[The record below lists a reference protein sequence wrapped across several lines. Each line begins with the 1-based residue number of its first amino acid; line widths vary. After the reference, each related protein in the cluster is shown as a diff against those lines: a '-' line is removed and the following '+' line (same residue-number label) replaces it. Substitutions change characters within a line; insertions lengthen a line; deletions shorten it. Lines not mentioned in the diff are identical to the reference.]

1 MSGWNILYGL
11 INFVIL
17 AGGLFLV
24 GRKIVRNMLEKHRDE
39 VQKGLEDSEQAAEN
53 AGKLLQELPE
63 KDARGRKTVARIA
76 EEAEET
82 ARQRR
87 AISAQAA
94 DKELAAL
101 TRDAAGEDE
110 RYLRSLRRD
119 LNAQASK
126 WWSSILTTGK
136 PTEGISWNTDKLEE
150 LLFAQTVPAGQPVL
164 RPEDVSRSVI
174 RMVLPVRQE
183 LIGPGLK
190 KVRSRIDIPNVL
202 TFFLGV
208 PWAALAASALLA
220 GLIALLESR
229 RLRVCLKYIGA
240 ALGAAVIVLAA
251 SAVLVLTA
259 GIEPMIREASRAL
272 AILYQEVVSQ
282 TLIRALVL
290 GAVMA
295 AGCIACLILCW
306 EKNETA

>member
-1 MSGWNILYGL
+1 MKKIIAWLLAFLLTGTLVLFCVTFLGQQ
-11 INFVIL
+11 VIAPSMNEEGAPVNDQVIRREQQLLKERMDKL
-17 AGGLFLV
+17 AEVYPFPAEQV
-24 GRKIVRNMLEKHRDE
+24 TEMVDE
-39 VQKGLEDSEQAAEN
+39 ATL
-53 AGKLLQELPE
+53 
-63 KDARGRKTVARIA
+63 
-76 EEAEET
+76 
-82 ARQRR
+82 
-87 AISAQAA
+87 
-94 DKELAAL
+94 
-101 TRDAAGEDE
+101 
-110 RYLRSLRRD
+110 RD

-202 TFFLGV
+202 TFFLGI

-229 RLRVCLKYIGA
+229 RLRGCLKYIGA

-295 AGCIACLILCW
+295 AGCIACLILCRG
-306 EKNETA
+306 KNETA